1 MAAPEDAAVV
11 VDDHNDDA
19 ATEPEMTI
27 VVERADDDGT
37 SEYGDHHA
45 SPRAAAIGSYSA
57 DVFGNAKKQPGS
69 RAHTIKLVKFYMGC
83 EIVDFKHDVMEF
95 IEDYFNP
102 SLDPAMQ
109 NRRQKALLEGQDE
122 HAHDKFWLLY
132 DALDYGNEPADNEQQ
147 VYGDGNNPE
156 IDDDEDDQGVLGFRE
171 KSVSSAGFVDVLHM
185 RKCIKDINVDDEDED
200 TDVDRH
206 FWANF
211 MTATGFVNRLWDVRR
226 IIEVYFDTGLDH
238 ETRTKTMEN
247 MLAQLLDTLKART
260 TAVATGRF
268 KLL

>member
-1 MAAPEDAAVV
+1 MAAPDEDAAVV
-11 VDDHNDDA
+11 VDDHGDA
-19 ATEPEMTI
+19 ATEP
-27 VVERADDDGT
+27 VLDD
-37 SEYGDHHA
+37 YGDEYSEHH
-45 SPRAAAIGSYSA
+45 A
-57 DVFGNAKKQPGS
+57 DVFGNVKKQPGS

-185 RKCIKDINVDDEDED
+185 RRCIKAFFDPYIDVDDEDED

-238 ETRTKTMEN
+238 ETRTETMEN
-247 MLAQLLDTLKART
+247 VLSQLLDTLKART